1 MKKLILIILS
11 LNSIIGFLQNEKSN
25 EIVIKGR
32 VLSEV
37 NGKPLK
43 NAYVN
48 YKLGCRYSGTITD
61 KNGNFYYKHKIQEK
75 DSLETIELS
84 ALGYENIDTIIRVD
98 KPKEYV
104 FEFVMKPRFGLN
116 REKALED
123 IKRGKVNILK
133 SGGIAPIFYKSDTKF
148 AKKYNVSFIEYGCEA
163 IAEESLYEYN
173 RTVFEYLDKKHGKKW
188 RKKIRKDIVGLEEE
202 NE

>member
-1 MKKLILIILS
+1 MKKLILTILF
-11 LNSIIGFLQNEKSN
+11 LNSIIGFSQNEKSN
-25 EIVIKGR
+25 EIVVKGI

-37 NGKPLK
+37 NGKPLE
-43 NAYVN
+43 NVYVS
-48 YKLGCRYSGTITD
+48 YKSRYRYSATNE
-61 KNGNFYYKHKIQEK
+61 NGEFNFKYKIREK
-75 DSLETIELS
+75 DSIETIELT
-84 ALGYENIDTIIRVD
+84 ALGYENIVTIIRVD

-123 IKRGKVNILK
+123 LKSGKVNILE
-133 SGGIAPIFYKSDTKF
+133 SSGIAPVFYKSDTKF
-148 AKKYNVSFIEYGCEA
+148 AKKYNVNFVEYGCEA

-173 RTVFEYLDKKHGKKW
+173 RTVFEYLDKKYGKKW

-202 NE
+202 NK

>member
-1 MKKLILIILS
+1 MKKLILTILF
-11 LNSIIGFLQNEKSN
+11 LNSIIGFSQENS
-25 EIVIKGR
+25 EILIKGI

-37 NGKPLK
+37 NGKPLE
-43 NAYVN
+43 NAYIT
-48 YKLGCRYSGTITD
+48 YKSRYRYSMTNVKGE
-61 KNGNFYYKHKIQEK
+61 FEYQYKIREK
-75 DSLETIELS
+75 DSLETIELT

-116 REKALED
+116 REKALTD
-123 IKRGKVNILK
+123 IKNGEINILE
-133 SGGIAPIFYKSDTKF
+133 SSGIAPVFYKSDSKF
-148 AKKYNVSFIEYGCEA
+148 AKKYNVNFVEYGCEA

-173 RTVFEYLDKKHGKKW
+173 RTVFEYLDKKYGKNW

-202 NE
+202 IE